1 MSACTPTKTLETTT
15 KIFNMA
21 YSPSPTLT
29 KGNSTYYNRT
39 LTTSP
44 PPLNKREK
52 RKLAFEE
59 RCNEIGQNFA
69 RNRNQQ
75 YLVQN
80 HSIQAALTYITKQD
94 AFTER
99 PLDDWPPSVR
109 DAIVSIIDNSTRR
122 KLDPAVVPRATQFAA
137 SYTEEVN
144 QAIEHRDARLAHLV
158 VCIFLPVSLENQL
171 TLL

>member
-1 MSACTPTKTLETTT
+1 
-15 KIFNMA
+15 MA

-39 LTTSP
+39 LATSP

-75 YLVQN
+75 YLLQN
-80 HSIQAALTYITKQD
+80 HSIQAALSYITQQD

-99 PLDDWPPSVR
+99 PLDDWPTSVR
-109 DAIVSIIDNSTRR
+109 DAIVSIMESSTRR
-122 KLDPAVVPRATQFAA
+122 KLDPAAVPRATQFAA
-137 SYTEEVN
+137 SYAEEVN
-144 QAIEHRDARLAHLV
+144 EAIEHRDARLAHLV
-158 VCIFLPVSLENQL
+158 VCISQPVVLVNQL
-171 TLL
+171 T